1 MKKIIIIIVL
11 FLLIIIVDINKPENL
26 KIADNCVIRTYNGR
40 SILTDA
46 NKKNLIDDDNY
57 TIMHYKYN
65 NDYLILHIYDESSDT
80 IYYYVFDINNNK
92 ISDKINNY
100 SEYEHE
106 IENKTSYFTNW
117 FYSDG
122 HMVE

>member
-46 NKKNLIDDDNY
+46 NKKNLIDDDN
-57 TIMHYKYN
+57 
-65 NDYLILHIYDESSDT
+65 
-80 IYYYVFDINNNK
+80 
-92 ISDKINNY
+92 
-100 SEYEHE
+100 
-106 IENKTSYFTNW
+106 
-117 FYSDG
+117 
-122 HMVE
+122 

>member
-57 TIMHYKYN
+57 TIMHYKYSE
-65 NDYLILHIYDESSDT
+65 DHLILHIYDKALDT
-80 IYYYVFDINNNK
+80 IYYYVFDINHSR
-92 ISDKINNY
+92 ISDKINDF
-100 SEYEHE
+100 SECEKEIANNTEH
-106 IENKTSYFTNW
+106 FTNW